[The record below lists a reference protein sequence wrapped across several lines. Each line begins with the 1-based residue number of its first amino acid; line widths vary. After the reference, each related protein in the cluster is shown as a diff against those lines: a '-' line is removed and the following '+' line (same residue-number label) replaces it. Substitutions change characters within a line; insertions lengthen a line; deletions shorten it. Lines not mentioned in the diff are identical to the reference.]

1 MSIWHPGYGTRM
13 RVTGTLLP
21 SGERTELW
29 LLGDRVTFT
38 RPHTEPQTVGEGLFL
53 TPGLGDGHTHP
64 GHDDDGVFTGARF
77 MAECA
82 QHVAAGTTA
91 LRVPGHT
98 APVPPALR
106 ADPALPRLV
115 TAGRLLAHTGLATG
129 HPMHSPTDDLL
140 AAGLAEAAANDGW
153 CKVIADWEDNEPPV
167 PAADLRALVDAAHAR
182 GFRVAA
188 HCQTAAG
195 SRVAVECGV
204 DSIEHGWYLTDDLI
218 ESLAARGGAFVPT
231 ATAFLPHVDIV
242 RGKPEG
248 PRKDYFL
255 GGVAGLPRSAAVAH
269 EAGATVLA
277 GTDSAPFGNVV
288 SEVEFLISA
297 GLSPTVAIGAA
308 SWTARDYLGLP
319 GLVEGGLADLVGYD
333 ADPRLEPG
341 VLRHPRLIVLRGA
354 LVDTHAGQRLCR

>member
-1 MSIWHPGYGTRM
+1 M

-38 RPHTEPQTVGEGLFL
+38 RPRGSVDTAATDLFL
-53 TPGLGDGHTHP
+53 TPGLVDVHTHP
-64 GHDDDGVFTGARF
+64 GHDDAGVFTDGRF
-77 MAECA
+77 VEECA

-98 APVPPALR
+98 APVPAALR
-106 ADPALPRLV
+106 ADPTLPRLV

-129 HPMHSPTDDLL
+129 HPMHTPTDDLV
-140 AAGLAEAAANDGW
+140 AAALAEATANDGW
-153 CKVIADWEDNEPPV
+153 CKIVADWEHDR
-167 PAADLRALVDAAHAR
+167 PALPSALVRAVVDAVHAH

-195 SRVAVECGV
+195 TRVAVECGV

-218 ESLAARGGAFVPT
+218 ERLAARGGAFVPT
-231 ATAFLPHVDIV
+231 ATAFLPMVDDV
-242 RGKPEG
+242 RTKPEG

-255 GGVAGLPRSAAVAH
+255 GGIAGLPRAAAVAH
-269 EAGATVLA
+269 EAGVAVLA

-288 SEVEFLISA
+288 SEVEFLLAA

-333 ADPRLEPG
+333 VDPRLEPG
-341 VLRHPRLIVLRGA
+341 VLRHPRLVVLRGRVTA
-354 LVDTHAGQRLCR
+354 PQRG

>member
-1 MSIWHPGYGTRM
+1 M

-38 RPHTEPQTVGEGLFL
+38 RPHTESHTVAENLFL
-53 TPGLGDGHTHP
+53 TPGLVDVHTHP
-64 GHDDDGVFTGARF
+64 GHDEAAVFTGERF
-77 MAECA
+77 AAECA

-98 APVPPALR
+98 GPVPPALR
-106 ADPALPRLV
+106 TDPAMPRLV

-129 HPMHSPTDDLL
+129 HPMHAPTDDLL
-140 AAGLAEAAANDGW
+140 SAGLAEAAANDGW
-153 CKVIADWEDNEPPV
+153 CKIIADWEHDEPPV
-167 PAADLRALVDAAHAR
+167 PEPALRALVDAAHAR

-195 SRVAVECGV
+195 TRTAVECGV

-218 ESLAARGGAFVPT
+218 ERLAARGGAFVPT
-231 ATAFLPHVDIV
+231 ATAFLQIVDDV

-255 GGVAGLPRSAAVAH
+255 GGVDGLSRSAAVAH
-269 EAGATVLA
+269 EAGVTVLA

-288 SEVEFLISA
+288 SEVRFLLSA
-297 GLSPTVAIGAA
+297 GLPPTVAIGAA
-308 SWTARDYLGLP
+308 SWTARAYLGLP
-319 GLVEGGLADLVGYD
+319 GLVEGGPADLVGYD
-333 ADPRLEPG
+333 VDPRREPG
-341 VLRHPRLIVLRGA
+341 VLSHPRLIVLRGRI
-354 LVDTHAGQRLCR
+354 VTRR